1 MNNKSHSK
9 ELVIEA
15 MNEIKIKIS
24 SRMRVEWETELIT

>member
-24 SRMRVEWETELIT
+24 SRMRVE